1 MEQGDA
7 TATIGL
13 QDALELLPQE
23 LHRKMLPANRT
34 FVLRRTSK
42 TMCAAVENAKLD
54 TVVKRRSG
62 VKFPN
67 GAGLQDKLNC
77 LNAWCRVTVLDLSN
91 CALREGGGQAIAAVL
106 RENRTLTNLNLGSN
120 SLGEGGAQAI
130 AAALR
135 VNTTLTNLNLGD
147 NRLGEGEIK
156 AQAIAA
162 ALRVNTTLT
171 NLNLYGNRLGE
182 GGGQAIVDVLR
193 VNTTLTELD
202 LSGNSSS
209 QSSTFAAI
217 LVKSAV
223 RQSWGNRGGILR
235 V

>member
-1 MEQGDA
+1 M
-7 TATIGL
+7 TRCLSHSNITMGL

-77 LNAWCRVTVLDLSN
+77 LNAWCRVTVLDLN
-91 CALREGGGQAIAAVL
+91 ECELREGGG
-106 RENRTLTNLNLGSN
+106 
-120 SLGEGGAQAI
+120 QAI

-135 VNTTLTNLNLGD
+135 VNTTLTELHLD
-147 NRLGEGEIK
+147 HNRLGEGG

-162 ALRVNTTLT
+162 ALGVNHTLT
-171 NLNLYGNRLGE
+171 NLNLGGNQLGE
-182 GGGQAIVDVLR
+182 CI
-193 VNTTLTELD
+193 
-202 LSGNSSS
+202 
-209 QSSTFAAI
+209 
-217 LVKSAV
+217 KSAV
-223 RQSWGNRGGILR
+223 RQSWGNRGGRLELGY
-235 V
+235 